1 MSDQRPIYSTVG
13 MPRTLLIALLLIGA
27 LSIISLFLGF
37 DAYLSDKPN
46 SMTKASLYL
55 LLGTG
60 GFALIGYMFFRS
72 KALMEKVEMIPQLEV
87 VTTLECPNCGL
98 KKIRPFQQGDYLFKE
113 DEECTRCKG
122 KMVVEKIYGREK
134 PK

>member
-1 MSDQRPIYSTVG
+1 MSDQRDIFSTLG
-13 MPRTLLIALLLIGA
+13 MPRTLLIVLLLIGA
-27 LSIISLFLGF
+27 LSIVSLFLGF
-37 DAYLSDKPN
+37 DAYLSDKQQ
-46 SMTKASLYL
+46 KASLYL

-72 KALMEKVEMIPQLEV
+72 KSLMEKVDIIPRLEV

-98 KKIRPFQQGDYLFKE
+98 KKIRSFKQGDYLFKE

-122 KMVVEKIYGREK
+122 KMVVGKIYGREK
-134 PK
+134 PKK

>member
-1 MSDQRPIYSTVG
+1 MSDQRQIYSTVG
-13 MPRTLLIALLLIGA
+13 MPWTLLIIILFLGA
-27 LSIISLFLGF
+27 LSILSLFLGF
-37 DAYLSDKPN
+37 DAYLSDN
-46 SMTKASLYL
+46 LEKASLYL

-72 KALMEKVEMIPQLEV
+72 KSLMEKVEIIPKLEV

-122 KMVVEKIYGREK
+122 KMVVTKIYGREK
-134 PK
+134 PKQ